1 MPGILHK
8 ARQPNWSN
16 EPFTEG
22 AMGEQ
27 KTLRLACL
35 GSEVGRDSWH

>member
-16 EPFTEG
+16 EPFIEG
-22 AMGEQ
+22 AMEVQ
-27 KTLRLACL
+27 ETSCVACL
-35 GSEVGRDSWH
+35 DGEADRDACR